1 MKTTQLLRLI
11 SIINSLFIIPACSAQ
26 NPSENLMEEVL
37 EDLSVN
43 NDINNSVNSLNWE
56 NELEELSNRLQEPVN
71 LNSATREQLEQFPF
85 LSDIQ
90 IEHLLAYIYIHGQ
103 METIYE
109 LQLVEEL
116 DRQTIQYLLP
126 FVCIKAINNEPA
138 FRWKTMLKDAGRYGK
153 NEVLTR
159 LDIPFYKR
167 KGYEHT
173 YLGPSVYNS
182 VKYTFR
188 YRDQLY
194 AGGVAEKD
202 AGEPFAAL
210 HNSYGYD
217 YYSFYLLLQNCGR
230 LKSLAVG
237 NYRLSFG
244 QGLVMS
250 TDYLMGKTIYAS
262 SFNNRSTGIKRHS
275 STDEYNYFRGVATT
289 VALTKRLSVSAFYS
303 HRNMDG
309 VVTDG
314 EITSVYK
321 TGLHRSRKEAD
332 KKNLLTSQLTGGNVS
347 YQQNHIRLGITGVY
361 YVFNRPYE
369 PELTGYSKYNIHGNH
384 FYNLGIDYAYRWRRF
399 SFQGETAIGKQGW
412 ASLNRL
418 QYSPV
423 QDIQFMLIHRF
434 YSYDYWAM
442 YAHSF
447 GEGSTVQNEQGY
459 YVGLETTP
467 FSHWR
472 FFVSFDL
479 FSFPWKKYRIN
490 KPSRGTDGLIQATFT
505 PRTNLSMYLKYRYKQ
520 KERDLTGSKGTLT
533 LPIFHHQLRYRLN
546 YSLNDVF
553 SSRTTLDYNH
563 FHSQDRAATKG
574 YQVTQ
579 MISSQLPWTRL
590 FADVQGSYFCTDDY
604 DSRVYV
610 SEKGLLYTFYTP
622 SFQGRGFRCAVRLR
636 YELNKHWLFITKF
649 GETIYLNR
657 NEIGSGNDLIYG
669 NKKADIQMQLRIK
682 FYCIFVCQKIIKE
695 YENKWMIKLLLTECL
710 MSGMHNLYIL
720 HTIL

>member
-26 NPSENLMEEVL
+26 NPSENLIEEVL

-210 HNSYGYD
+210 HNRYGYD

-347 YQQNHIRLGITGVY
+347 YQQDHIRLGITGVY

-682 FYCIFVCQKIIKE
+682 F
-695 YENKWMIKLLLTECL
+695 
-710 MSGMHNLYIL
+710 
-720 HTIL
+720 

>member
-26 NPSENLMEEVL
+26 NPSENLIEEVL

-384 FYNLGIDYAYRWRRF
+384 FYNIGIDYAYRWRRF

-682 FYCIFVCQKIIKE
+682 F
-695 YENKWMIKLLLTECL
+695 
-710 MSGMHNLYIL
+710 
-720 HTIL
+720 

>member
-1 MKTTQLLRLI
+1 LSVKRQEKIHILLMKTTQLLRLI

-210 HNSYGYD
+210 HNRYGYD

-262 SFNNRSTGIKRHS
+262 SFNNRSAGIKRHS

-682 FYCIFVCQKIIKE
+682 F
-695 YENKWMIKLLLTECL
+695 
-710 MSGMHNLYIL
+710 
-720 HTIL
+720 

>member
-1 MKTTQLLRLI
+1 
-11 SIINSLFIIPACSAQ
+11 
-26 NPSENLMEEVL
+26 MEEVL

-210 HNSYGYD
+210 HNRYGYD

-262 SFNNRSTGIKRHS
+262 SFNNRSAGIKRHS
-275 STDEYNYFRGVATT
+275 FTDEYNYFRGVATT

-347 YQQNHIRLGITGVY
+347 YQQNHIRLGITGIY

-682 FYCIFVCQKIIKE
+682 F
-695 YENKWMIKLLLTECL
+695 
-710 MSGMHNLYIL
+710 
-720 HTIL
+720 

>member
-1 MKTTQLLRLI
+1 
-11 SIINSLFIIPACSAQ
+11 
-26 NPSENLMEEVL
+26 MEEVL

-126 FVCIKAINNEPA
+126 FVCIKAINNESS

-210 HNSYGYD
+210 HNRYGYD

-649 GETIYLNR
+649 GETIYLDR

-682 FYCIFVCQKIIKE
+682 F
-695 YENKWMIKLLLTECL
+695 
-710 MSGMHNLYIL
+710 
-720 HTIL
+720 

>member
-1 MKTTQLLRLI
+1 
-11 SIINSLFIIPACSAQ
+11 
-26 NPSENLMEEVL
+26 MEEVL

-159 LDIPFYKR
+159 LDILFYKR

-682 FYCIFVCQKIIKE
+682 F
-695 YENKWMIKLLLTECL
+695 
-710 MSGMHNLYIL
+710 
-720 HTIL
+720 

>member
-1 MKTTQLLRLI
+1 
-11 SIINSLFIIPACSAQ
+11 
-26 NPSENLMEEVL
+26 MEEVL

-244 QGLVMS
+244 QVLVMS

-590 FADVQGSYFCTDDY
+590 FADVQGSYFSTDDY

-636 YELNKHWLFITKF
+636 YEPNEHWMFITKF
-649 GETIYLNR
+649 GETVYLDR
-657 NEIGSGNDLIYG
+657 NEIGSGNDLIFG
-669 NKKADIQMQLRIK
+669 NKKADVQMQLRIK
-682 FYCIFVCQKIIKE
+682 F
-695 YENKWMIKLLLTECL
+695 
-710 MSGMHNLYIL
+710 
-720 HTIL
+720 

>member
-1 MKTTQLLRLI
+1 
-11 SIINSLFIIPACSAQ
+11 
-26 NPSENLMEEVL
+26 MEEVL

-43 NDINNSVNSLNWE
+43 NDINNSVNSLDWE

-90 IEHLLAYIYIHGQ
+90 IEHLLAYIYILGQ

-210 HNSYGYD
+210 HNRYGYD

-230 LKSLAVG
+230 VKSLAVG

-262 SFNNRSTGIKRHS
+262 SFNNRSAGIKRHS

-682 FYCIFVCQKIIKE
+682 F
-695 YENKWMIKLLLTECL
+695 
-710 MSGMHNLYIL
+710 
-720 HTIL
+720 

>member
-210 HNSYGYD
+210 HNRYGYD

-361 YVFNRPYE
+361 YVFNQLYE
-369 PELTGYSKYNIHGNH
+369 PQLTGYSKYNIHGNH

-423 QDIQFMLIHRF
+423 QDIQFILIHRF

-682 FYCIFVCQKIIKE
+682 F
-695 YENKWMIKLLLTECL
+695 
-710 MSGMHNLYIL
+710 
-720 HTIL
+720 

>member
-210 HNSYGYD
+210 HNRYGYD

-423 QDIQFMLIHRF
+423 QDMQFILIHRF

-579 MISSQLPWTRL
+579 MISSQLPLTRL

-682 FYCIFVCQKIIKE
+682 F
-695 YENKWMIKLLLTECL
+695 
-710 MSGMHNLYIL
+710 
-720 HTIL
+720 

>member
-1 MKTTQLLRLI
+1 MKTIQLLRLI

-26 NPSENLMEEVL
+26 NPSENLIEEVL

-138 FRWKTMLKDAGRYGK
+138 FRWKSLLKSAAKYGK
-153 NEVLTR
+153 NELLTR
-159 LDIPFYKR
+159 FDIPFYRR

-182 VKYTFR
+182 VKYSFR
-188 YRDQLY
+188 YSDRLY
-194 AGGVAEKD
+194 AGVVAEKD
-202 AGEPFAAL
+202 AGEPFGAL
-210 HNSYGYD
+210 HNRYGYD
-217 YYSFYLLLQNCGR
+217 YYSFYLLLKDCGR
-230 LKSLAVG
+230 LKALAVG

-244 QGLVMS
+244 QGLVIS

-262 SFNNRSTGIKRHS
+262 SFNNRSGGIKKHS
-275 STDEYNYFRGVATT
+275 SSDEYNYFRGVAAT
-289 VALTKRLSVSAFYS
+289 VALSKDWDLSGFYS
-303 HRNMDG
+303 HRLLDG
-309 VVTDG
+309 VITDG
-314 EITSVYK
+314 AITSIYK
-321 TGLHRSRKEAD
+321 TGLHRSQKEAN
-332 KKNLLTSQLTGGNVS
+332 KKNLFTMQLTGGNVS
-347 YQQNHIRLGITGVY
+347 YQHNRIRLGITGIY
-361 YVFNRPYE
+361 YLFNQPYE
-369 PELTGYSKYNIHGNH
+369 PELTGYSKYNLHGNN
-384 FYNLGIDYAYRWRRF
+384 FYNLGIDYAYRWHRF

-423 QDIQFMLIHRF
+423 QNTQIMLIHRF
-434 YSYDYWAM
+434 YSYNYWAM
-442 YAHSF
+442 FAHSF
-447 GEGSTVQNEQGY
+447 GEGSTTQNEQGY
-459 YVGLETTP
+459 YIGMETSP
-467 FSHWR
+467 FAYWK
-472 FFVSFDL
+472 FFASFDL
-479 FSFPWKKYRIN
+479 FSFPWKKYRVN
-490 KPSRGTDGLIQATFT
+490 KPSRGTDGLLQATFT
-505 PRTNLSMYLKYRYKQ
+505 PRSYLSMYLKYRYKR
-520 KERDLTGSKGTLT
+520 KERDWTGSKGTLT

-563 FHSQDRAATKG
+563 FHSQDRAANIG

-682 FYCIFVCQKIIKE
+682 F
-695 YENKWMIKLLLTECL
+695 
-710 MSGMHNLYIL
+710 
-720 HTIL
+720 

>member
-26 NPSENLMEEVL
+26 NPSENLIEEVL

-210 HNSYGYD
+210 HNRYGYD

-262 SFNNRSTGIKRHS
+262 SFNNRSAGIKRHS

-520 KERDLTGSKGTLT
+520 KERDLTGSKVTLT

-590 FADVQGSYFCTDDY
+590 FADVQGSYFSTDDY

-636 YELNKHWLFITKF
+636 YEPNEHWMFITKF
-649 GETIYLNR
+649 GETVYLDR
-657 NEIGSGNDLIYG
+657 NEIGSGNDLIFG
-669 NKKADIQMQLRIK
+669 NKKADVQMQLRIK
-682 FYCIFVCQKIIKE
+682 F
-695 YENKWMIKLLLTECL
+695 
-710 MSGMHNLYIL
+710 
-720 HTIL
+720 

>member
-26 NPSENLMEEVL
+26 NPSENLIEEVL

-210 HNSYGYD
+210 HNRYGYD

-230 LKSLAVG
+230 VKSLAVG

-262 SFNNRSTGIKRHS
+262 SFNNRSAGIKRHS

-361 YVFNRPYE
+361 YVFNRLYE

-682 FYCIFVCQKIIKE
+682 F
-695 YENKWMIKLLLTECL
+695 
-710 MSGMHNLYIL
+710 
-720 HTIL
+720 

>member
-26 NPSENLMEEVL
+26 NPSENLIEEVL

-43 NDINNSVNSLNWE
+43 NDINNSVNFLNWE

-210 HNSYGYD
+210 HNRYGYD

-262 SFNNRSTGIKRHS
+262 SFNNRSAGIKRHS

-303 HRNMDG
+303 HRNM
-309 VVTDG
+309 DG

-361 YVFNRPYE
+361 YVFNRLYE

-682 FYCIFVCQKIIKE
+682 F
-695 YENKWMIKLLLTECL
+695 
-710 MSGMHNLYIL
+710 
-720 HTIL
+720 

>member
-1 MKTTQLLRLI
+1 
-11 SIINSLFIIPACSAQ
+11 
-26 NPSENLMEEVL
+26 MEEVL

-202 AGEPFAAL
+202 AGEPFAVL
-210 HNSYGYD
+210 HNRYGYD

-230 LKSLAVG
+230 LKLLAVG

-262 SFNNRSTGIKRHS
+262 SFNNRSTGIKKHS

-682 FYCIFVCQKIIKE
+682 F
-695 YENKWMIKLLLTECL
+695 
-710 MSGMHNLYIL
+710 
-720 HTIL
+720 

>member
-210 HNSYGYD
+210 HNRYGYD

-423 QDIQFMLIHRF
+423 QDIQFILIHRF

-610 SEKGLLYTFYTP
+610 SEKELLYTFYTP

-682 FYCIFVCQKIIKE
+682 F
-695 YENKWMIKLLLTECL
+695 
-710 MSGMHNLYIL
+710 
-720 HTIL
+720 

>member
-103 METIYE
+103 MKTIYE
-109 LQLVEEL
+109 LQLVEEM
-116 DRQTIQYLLP
+116 DKQTIQYLLP

-682 FYCIFVCQKIIKE
+682 F
-695 YENKWMIKLLLTECL
+695 
-710 MSGMHNLYIL
+710 
-720 HTIL
+720 

>member
-1 MKTTQLLRLI
+1 
-11 SIINSLFIIPACSAQ
+11 
-26 NPSENLMEEVL
+26 MEEVL

-210 HNSYGYD
+210 HNRYGYD

-230 LKSLAVG
+230 LKLLAVG

-289 VALTKRLSVSAFYS
+289 VALTKSLSVSAFYS

-682 FYCIFVCQKIIKE
+682 F
-695 YENKWMIKLLLTECL
+695 
-710 MSGMHNLYIL
+710 
-720 HTIL
+720 

>member
-1 MKTTQLLRLI
+1 
-11 SIINSLFIIPACSAQ
+11 
-26 NPSENLMEEVL
+26 MEEVL

-210 HNSYGYD
+210 HNRYGYD

-230 LKSLAVG
+230 LKLLAVG

-563 FHSQDRAATKG
+563 FHSQDRAANKG

-682 FYCIFVCQKIIKE
+682 F
-695 YENKWMIKLLLTECL
+695 
-710 MSGMHNLYIL
+710 
-720 HTIL
+720 

>member
-1 MKTTQLLRLI
+1 
-11 SIINSLFIIPACSAQ
+11 
-26 NPSENLMEEVL
+26 MEEVL

-210 HNSYGYD
+210 HNRYGYD

-230 LKSLAVG
+230 LKLLAVG

-590 FADVQGSYFCTDDY
+590 FADVQGSYFSTDDY

-636 YELNKHWLFITKF
+636 YEPNKHWLFITKF

-682 FYCIFVCQKIIKE
+682 F
-695 YENKWMIKLLLTECL
+695 
-710 MSGMHNLYIL
+710 
-720 HTIL
+720 

>member
-1 MKTTQLLRLI
+1 
-11 SIINSLFIIPACSAQ
+11 
-26 NPSENLMEEVL
+26 MEEVL

-210 HNSYGYD
+210 HNRYGYD

-361 YVFNRPYE
+361 YVFNRLYE

-682 FYCIFVCQKIIKE
+682 F
-695 YENKWMIKLLLTECL
+695 
-710 MSGMHNLYIL
+710 
-720 HTIL
+720 

>member
-1 MKTTQLLRLI
+1 MKITQLIRLI

-26 NPSENLMEEVL
+26 NPTESLLEDIL

-43 NDINNSVNSLNWE
+43 NDIDNPVNTLNWE
-56 NELEELSNRLQEPVN
+56 NELEELSTRLQEPVN
-71 LNSATREQLEQFPF
+71 LNTATREQLEQFPF

-103 METIYE
+103 MQTIYE
-109 LQLVEEL
+109 LQLIEDM

-138 FRWKTMLKDAGRYGK
+138 FRWKTMLKSAAKYGK

-159 LDIPFYKR
+159 MDIPFYKR

-173 YLGPSVYNS
+173 YLGPAVYNS
-182 VKYTFR
+182 VKYSFR
-188 YRDQLY
+188 YSDRLY
-194 AGGVAEKD
+194 AGVVAEKD

-210 HNSYGYD
+210 HNRNGYD
-217 YYSFYLLLQNCGR
+217 YYSFYLLLKNCGW
-230 LKSLAVG
+230 LKALAVG

-244 QGLVMS
+244 QGLVIS

-262 SFNNRSTGIKRHS
+262 SFNNRSSGIKKHS
-275 STDEYNYFRGVATT
+275 STDEYNYFRGIAAT
-289 VALTKRLSVSAFYS
+289 VALAKHWDISGFYS
-303 HRNMDG
+303 HRSLDG
-309 VVTDG
+309 VIKDG
-314 EITSVYK
+314 EITSIYK

-332 KKNLLTSQLTGGNVS
+332 KKHLFTLQLTGGNVS
-347 YQQNHIRLGITGVY
+347 YQQNRIRLGITGIY

-369 PELTGYSKYNIHGNH
+369 PELTGYSKYNLHGNN
-384 FYNLGIDYAYRWRRF
+384 FYNFGIDYAYRWHRF

-423 QDIQFMLIHRF
+423 QDVHLMLIHRF

-442 YAHSF
+442 FAHSF
-447 GEGSTVQNEQGY
+447 GEGSTAQNEQGY
-459 YVGLETTP
+459 YLGVETSP
-467 FSHWR
+467 FAHWK
-472 FFVSFDL
+472 FFASFDL
-479 FSFPWKKYRIN
+479 FSFLWKRYRVS
-490 KPSRGTDGLIQATFT
+490 KASRGMDGLVQATFT
-505 PRTNLSMYLKYRYKQ
+505 PRTNLSMDLKYRYKQ

-533 LPIFHHQLRYRLN
+533 LPIFHHQFRYRLN
-546 YSLNDVF
+546 YSLKDVF

-563 FHSQDRAATKG
+563 FHSQDRAANIG

-579 MISSQLPWTRL
+579 MISSQLPWARL
-590 FADVQGSYFCTDDY
+590 FADVQGSYFFTDSY
-604 DSRVYV
+604 DSRVYAA
-610 SEKGLLYTFYTP
+610 EKGLLYTFYTP
-622 SFQGRGFRCAVRLR
+622 SFQGHGFRFSIRLR

-649 GETIYLNR
+649 GETVYLDR
-657 NEIGSGNDLIYG
+657 NEIGSGNDLIRG

-682 FYCIFVCQKIIKE
+682 F
-695 YENKWMIKLLLTECL
+695 
-710 MSGMHNLYIL
+710 
-720 HTIL
+720 

>member
-26 NPSENLMEEVL
+26 NPSENLIEEVL

-210 HNSYGYD
+210 HNRYGYD

-262 SFNNRSTGIKRHS
+262 SFNNRSAGIKRHS

-590 FADVQGSYFCTDDY
+590 FADVQGSYFCMDDY

-682 FYCIFVCQKIIKE
+682 F
-695 YENKWMIKLLLTECL
+695 
-710 MSGMHNLYIL
+710 
-720 HTIL
+720 

>member
-26 NPSENLMEEVL
+26 NPSENLIEEVL

-210 HNSYGYD
+210 HNRYGYD

-262 SFNNRSTGIKRHS
+262 SFNNRSAGIKRHS

-490 KPSRGTDGLIQATFT
+490 IPSRGTDGLIQATFT

-520 KERDLTGSKGTLT
+520 KERDLTGSKVTLT

-669 NKKADIQMQLRIK
+669 NKKEDIQMQLRIK
-682 FYCIFVCQKIIKE
+682 F
-695 YENKWMIKLLLTECL
+695 
-710 MSGMHNLYIL
+710 
-720 HTIL
+720 

>member
-1 MKTTQLLRLI
+1 
-11 SIINSLFIIPACSAQ
+11 
-26 NPSENLMEEVL
+26 MEEVL

-384 FYNLGIDYAYRWRRF
+384 FYNLGIDYAYRWRR
-399 SFQGETAIGKQGW
+399 S
-412 ASLNRL
+412 SLNRL

-563 FHSQDRAATKG
+563 FHSQDRAANIG

-682 FYCIFVCQKIIKE
+682 F
-695 YENKWMIKLLLTECL
+695 
-710 MSGMHNLYIL
+710 
-720 HTIL
+720 

>member
-1 MKTTQLLRLI
+1 MKTIQLLRLI
-11 SIINSLFIIPACSAQ
+11 SIINSLLIIPACSAQ

-210 HNSYGYD
+210 HNRYGYD

-230 LKSLAVG
+230 LKLLAVG

-262 SFNNRSTGIKRHS
+262 SFNNRSTGIKKHS

-682 FYCIFVCQKIIKE
+682 F
-695 YENKWMIKLLLTECL
+695 
-710 MSGMHNLYIL
+710 
-720 HTIL
+720 

>member
-1 MKTTQLLRLI
+1 
-11 SIINSLFIIPACSAQ
+11 
-26 NPSENLMEEVL
+26 MEEVL

-636 YELNKHWLFITKF
+636 YELNKHWLFITKL

-682 FYCIFVCQKIIKE
+682 F
-695 YENKWMIKLLLTECL
+695 
-710 MSGMHNLYIL
+710 
-720 HTIL
+720 